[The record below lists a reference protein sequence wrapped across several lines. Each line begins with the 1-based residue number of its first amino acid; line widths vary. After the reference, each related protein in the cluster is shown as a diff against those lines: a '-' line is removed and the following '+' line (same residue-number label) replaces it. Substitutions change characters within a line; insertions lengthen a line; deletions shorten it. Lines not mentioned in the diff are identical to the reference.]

1 MTSVSGS
8 LPPTF
13 NYHRNSDCVS
23 MTIKGETAKTL
34 LS

>member
-1 MTSVSGS
+1 MTSMSGS
-8 LPPTF
+8 LPLTF
-13 NYHRNSDCVS
+13 NYHHDSDCVS